1 MPKAAAIYGRRRSR
15 ITDLVALVAL
25 AVVLVSCTSQAPST
39 PALPSQGP
47 GSDSPET
54 TFEQRTPEPS
64 DSVTWVLQEG
74 SFRGQRLALLAD
86 HPITL
91 VLGAAKLSG
100 ASTCNQY
107 WADVEMSDGSVH
119 LTNIVATAMD
129 CGAGVNES
137 DMAFLNALPATTRID
152 DSRPDMLV
160 LTGPELELRFS
171 PASDSSID

>member
-15 ITDLVALVAL
+15 ILEVVAVVAL
-25 AVVLVSCTSQAPST
+25 AVVLVSCTSQAPSP

-47 GSDSPET
+47 GSDSPEIT
-54 TFEQRTPEPS
+54 PERGTPEPS
-64 DSVTWVLQEG
+64 DSDTWVLIDA
-74 SFRGQRLALLAD
+74 SFRGQPLPLLAER
-86 HPITL
+86 PITL
-91 VLGAAKLSG
+91 VLGASKLSG

-107 WADVEMSDGSVH
+107 WADVLISDGSVH

-129 CGAGVNES
+129 CGADVNDS
-137 DMAFLNALPATTRID
+137 DMAFLDALPATTRID

-171 PASDSSID
+171 PASDTSSD

>member
-15 ITDLVALVAL
+15 ILDLVALVAL

-47 GSDSPET
+47 GSDSPEIT
-54 TFEQRTPEPS
+54 PERGTPEPS
-64 DSVTWVLQEG
+64 DSVTWVLIDA
-74 SFRGQRLALLAD
+74 SFRGQRLPLLAER
-86 HPITL
+86 PITL
-91 VLGAAKLSG
+91 VLGASELSG

-107 WADVEMSDGSVH
+107 WADVLISDGNVH

-129 CGAGVNES
+129 CGAEVSES
-137 DMAFLNALPATTRID
+137 DIAFLNALPAITRID
-152 DSRPDMLV
+152 DSRPDFLI

-171 PASDSSID
+171 PASDTSSD